1 MFRVITVSAN
11 IYCHG
16 RKFIHGM
23 GLMSLFL
30 IIIKAL
36 LTVSFFLLLVLK
48 VNELLNYVVLLNG

>member
-1 MFRVITVSAN
+1 
-11 IYCHG
+11 
-16 RKFIHGM
+16 
-23 GLMSLFL
+23 MSLFL